1 MFSPSVLLY
10 LVIAFILLEYLLARV
25 LDYLNTRNWSPEI
38 PAEMKG
44 HIDEKKYDKARQYDL
59 AHKRFGLVTA
69 TFSLMLVIAMLLSGG
84 FGVLDAW
91 ARRFAES
98 PILLALVYFGVLY
111 LAYDLISLPFAVYN
125 TFVIEAKFGFN
136 KTTPALF
143 VKDKI
148 KGLLLSA
155 LIGGA
160 LLSLIIFIYQVTGEW
175 FWLLAW
181 AVVTLF
187 SLFMTVFYT
196 TLLVPIFNKLTP
208 LESGDLRE
216 AINRYA
222 EKVKF
227 PLKNIFVIDGS
238 KRSAKSNAYFS
249 GIGAK
254 KTIVLYDTLIKN
266 HNQDELVAILAHE
279 VGHYKKKHIR
289 NSLILS
295 AIQTGIL
302 LYVFGKFVDNPALSA
317 MMGAKESSF
326 HIGMLAF
333 SLLLNPI
340 SLVIG
345 ILMNMYSRKNEF
357 EADAFAKETSNGFH
371 LQEALKKL
379 SAHNLSNLR
388 PHPAYVFFHYSH
400 PPLLQRLRALK

>member
-1 MFSPSVLLY
+1 MSAPTLLW
-10 LVIAFILLEYLLARV
+10 LVIAFILLEYALARV
-25 LDYLNTRNWSPEI
+25 LDYLNTKNWSPEI
-38 PAEMKG
+38 PDEMKG
-44 HIDEKKYDKARQYDL
+44 HIDEKKYEQARQYNL

-69 TFSLMLVIAMLLSGG
+69 TFSLVLVIAMLVSGG
-84 FGVLDAW
+84 FGELDAW
-91 ARRFAES
+91 ARQLTES
-98 PILLALVYFGVLY
+98 PILLALIYFGVLY
-111 LAYDLISLPFAVYN
+111 LAYDFISLPFSVYN

-136 KTTPALF
+136 KTTPTLF

-155 LIGGA
+155 VIGGG
-160 LLSLIIFIYQVTGEW
+160 LLSLIIFIYQATGEW

-181 AVVTLF
+181 AVVTTF

-208 LESGDLRE
+208 LGSGDLRE

-222 EKVKF
+222 EKVRF

-249 GIGAK
+249 GIGSK

-266 HNQDELVAILAHE
+266 HNHDELVAILAHE

-295 AIQTGIL
+295 TIQTSIL
-302 LYVFGKFVDNPALSA
+302 LFVFGKFVDNPALSS
-317 MMGAKESSF
+317 MMGAQEPSF
-326 HIGMLAF
+326 HIGLLAF
-333 SLLLNPI
+333 SLLLNPL
-340 SLVIG
+340 SLIIG

-357 EADAFAKETSNGFH
+357 EADAFAKETSSGFH
-371 LQEALKKL
+371 LQEALKKI
-379 SAHNLSNLR
+379 SVHNLSNLR

-400 PPLLQRLRALK
+400 PPLLQRLSALK